1 MPATLRNLAK
11 YLLFPLLVA
20 LAVFLAAFFYFN
32 RGNGYAPPAEAEF
45 PYEALTQKTSITGPS
60 GFVDQPPASVRRGIV
75 AVDSAH
81 RNGFQK
87 VELTTLLSRVT
98 NRGYSVEFLSEFEL
112 LDKFASGSLLEEG
125 LPRADS
131 LVIIGPRDPYSRSE
145 IASVQR
151 FVEQGGRVLL
161 IADPTRSH
169 DINSIA
175 APLGLEFQPDYLF
188 NQEEYDLN
196 FQHIILREFQP
207 DPVTVGL
214 NEVVLY
220 TAGSIKTSGG
230 GLVFPSD
237 STRSSLLADL
247 GGTAP
252 IATGNDRDVLGVA
265 DLTFLVPPHNSFV
278 DNDRLISNLADF
290 LTGGQRQFSLG
301 DFPHFF
307 KEDVD
312 ILLGDPSLF
321 DTGTS
326 LKSALAAVQVPSQ
339 LVQQEDSAVDTI
351 FLGLYDDADQ
361 VASYLQTNGVR
372 VNDTVTIP
380 SAPEI
385 DRSGAGVIALH
396 RSQDRHVLVVLAD
409 SNETLS
415 TVTDYLIVGYFRDGL
430 VNENVGVYKTK

>member
-45 PYEALTQKTSITGPS
+45 PYEALMQKTSITGPS

-81 RNGFQK
+81 RNRFQK

-98 NRGYSVEFLSEFEL
+98 NRGYSVEFLSEFEP
-112 LDKFASGSLLEEG
+112 LDQFFGGSLLEEG

-131 LVIIGPRDPYSRSE
+131 LVIIGPRDPYTRSE
-145 IASVQR
+145 VAAVQR

-252 IATGNDRDVLGVA
+252 IATGNDRGRA
-265 DLTFLVPPHNSFV
+265 GRCRPDLPGAAAQFF
-278 DNDRLISNLADF
+278 R
-290 LTGGQRQFSLG
+290 GQ
-301 DFPHFF
+301 
-307 KEDVD
+307 
-312 ILLGDPSLF
+312 
-321 DTGTS
+321 
-326 LKSALAAVQVPSQ
+326 
-339 LVQQEDSAVDTI
+339 
-351 FLGLYDDADQ
+351 
-361 VASYLQTNGVR
+361 
-372 VNDTVTIP
+372 
-380 SAPEI
+380 
-385 DRSGAGVIALH
+385 
-396 RSQDRHVLVVLAD
+396 
-409 SNETLS
+409 
-415 TVTDYLIVGYFRDGL
+415 
-430 VNENVGVYKTK
+430 